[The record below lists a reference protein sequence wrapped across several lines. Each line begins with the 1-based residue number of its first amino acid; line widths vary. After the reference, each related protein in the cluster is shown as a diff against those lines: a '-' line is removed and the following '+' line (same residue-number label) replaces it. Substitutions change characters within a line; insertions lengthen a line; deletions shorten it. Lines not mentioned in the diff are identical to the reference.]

1 MRPNNKILNSNL
13 ELIYI
18 SKIKKK
24 KNFTEL
30 NDEYLYDNYKSK
42 SKSTKKN
49 HDYVNKKLRF
59 LNLIIPNF

>member
-42 SKSTKKN
+42 STKKN
-49 HDYVNKKLRF
+49 YDYVNKKLRF
-59 LNLIIPNF
+59 LNLIIQNF